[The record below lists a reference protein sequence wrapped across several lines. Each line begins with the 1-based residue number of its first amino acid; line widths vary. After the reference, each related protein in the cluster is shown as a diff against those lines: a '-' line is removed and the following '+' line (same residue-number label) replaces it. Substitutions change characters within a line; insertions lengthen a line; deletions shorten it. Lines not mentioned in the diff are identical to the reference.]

1 MASGDE
7 ARWRRETRDARE
19 LEQEGAMTAP
29 SVIAR
34 PRSGRGNLAPRVDGF
49 ASLAMTDKVGG
60 AMRATFS
67 SLRGREAAAAIS
79 TVTDRPFEA
88 GKPSPKPD

>member
-1 MASGDE
+1 MAQRDE
-7 ARWRRETRDARE
+7 RREGTGAGRRDD
-19 LEQEGAMTAP
+19 GP

-60 AMRATFS
+60 AMRATCS